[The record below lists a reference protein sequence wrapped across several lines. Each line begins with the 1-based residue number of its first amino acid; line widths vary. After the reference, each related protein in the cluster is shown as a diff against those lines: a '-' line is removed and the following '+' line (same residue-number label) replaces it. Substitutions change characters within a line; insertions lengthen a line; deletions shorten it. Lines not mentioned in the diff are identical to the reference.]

1 MKIIVADDHEL
12 FLKGLEFVLRDVFS
26 QESFIFVHNY
36 NELFEKIEQNLD
48 TGLVITDLAM
58 PGASWMNGIQKIHQL
73 LPETPIIIL
82 SAVFDKDIIHKT
94 IELGAAGY
102 ISKTASNQT
111 IIDAIHLVMSG
122 GIYIPSDLLQNTQMD
137 ELNSLK
143 LIEESA
149 NPRNSLESIELS
161 PRQLDVL
168 KLIGKG
174 LSNKQIAF
182 ELGITEGTVKLYVTA
197 ILKIL
202 NVYNRVSAV
211 NEARKLGLIQD
222 V

>member
-26 QESFIFVHNY
+26 QESFIFVHSY

-149 NPRNSLESIELS
+149 NPKDSLENIELS